1 MAIQKDFNQEKSA
14 TVSGGGRIFWYI
26 IFILIVPIFIHIG
39 NRNRLNRELTKVN
52 EADSGIDV
60 QLTQRVEMINKLVD
74 ATRQSM
80 EYEAKL
86 LKQVTAM
93 RSQNINDLSME
104 KKTSLNNKIDQ
115 LQRAIN
121 VQLEAYPQLT
131 ATQNIQSLQKAIKD
145 VEENLA
151 AARRIYN
158 SNASIFNQDILVY
171 PTNVAAVEMDL
182 SSKPYFEASEAQKVD
197 PKIDLSFN

>member
-1 MAIQKDFNQEKSA
+1 MAIQKDFNQEKPAVVSA
-14 TVSGGGRIFWYI
+14 GGKVFWYI

-60 QLTQRVEMINKLVD
+60 QLTQRVEMLTKLVD

-80 EYEAKL
+80 EYESKL
-86 LKQVTAM
+86 LKEVTAM
-93 RSQNINDLSME
+93 RSKTIDNLSMND
-104 KKTSLNNKIDQ
+104 KMNLNNKIDQ
-115 LQRAIN
+115 LQRSIN

-131 ATQNIQSLQKAIKD
+131 ATQNIQSLQKSIKD

-171 PTNVAAVEMDL
+171 PTNVAAVEMHL
-182 SSKPYFEASEAQKVD
+182 SSKPYFEASEVQKAD
-197 PKIDLSFN
+197 PKIDLGFN

>member
-1 MAIQKDFNQEKSA
+1 M
-14 TVSGGGRIFWYI
+14 
-26 IFILIVPIFIHIG
+26 PIFIHIG